1 MKPHLRFTDTAIEQ
15 LPVELQDLWQILN
28 GKKLDREHMTAAF
41 GRVVELFRR
50 QGRMLNLVQ
59 DNMASMRHNT
69 EHLAFD
75 LEATRRERDALQDR
89 MDQNPFQF

>member
-1 MKPHLRFTDTAIEQ
+1 MKTHLRFDDAALEQ
-15 LPVELQDLWQILN
+15 LPVELQDLWQIID
-28 GKKLDREHMTAAF
+28 GKRPDREKLVAAF
-41 GRVVELFRR
+41 GRVAELVRR
-50 QGRMLNLVQ
+50 QCRILNLVQ
-59 DNMASMRHNT
+59 DNMASLRHNT